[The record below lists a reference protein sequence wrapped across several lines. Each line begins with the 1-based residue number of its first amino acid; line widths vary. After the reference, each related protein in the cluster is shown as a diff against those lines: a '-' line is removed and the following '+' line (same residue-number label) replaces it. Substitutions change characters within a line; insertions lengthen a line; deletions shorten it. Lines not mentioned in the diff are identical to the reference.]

1 VFNKELG
8 MAIQFEYIKQLS
20 AKFFQPEKA
29 GVQLDSQRL
38 HGKRILLVEDNRV
51 HQLMVGIMLTN
62 LGMNLAVAENGK
74 LAIES
79 IKTGEYDMVLMD
91 IQMPVM
97 NGLEATRLLRQHA
110 DFKRLPV
117 VGMSAGM
124 MQGEAGEAVRAG
136 MNGFVAKPVNIIK
149 LTSELLNACI

>member
-1 VFNKELG
+1 
-8 MAIQFEYIKQLS
+8 MAIQFEYIKQIS
-20 AKFFQPEKA
+20 AKFFQQENA
-29 GVQLDSQRL
+29 GTQLDSQRL

-62 LGMNLAVAENGK
+62 LGLNLEVAENGK
-74 LAIES
+74 MAIES
-79 IKTGEYDMVLMD
+79 IKTGQYDIVLMD
-91 IQMPVM
+91 LQMPVM

-110 DFKRLPV
+110 DFKRLPI

-124 MQGEAGEAVRAG
+124 MQDEAGETLRAG

-149 LTSELLNACI
+149 LTSELLNVCA

>member
-1 VFNKELG
+1 
-8 MAIQFEYIKQLS
+8 M
-20 AKFFQPEKA
+20 
-29 GVQLDSQRL
+29 
-38 HGKRILLVEDNRV
+38 LVEDNRV

-124 MQGEAGEAVRAG
+124 MQDEAGEAVRAG